1 MRKPASLMIAFS
13 LPGAHG
19 DAPDEDS
26 LNREQGDDGDDDI
39 AGDATV
45 AIVECLHKGPSGIRD
60 VRLLARGLEDMAQA
74 VMSHD
79 DKALEDA
86 ACDFHEVL
94 SGMIED

>member
-1 MRKPASLMIAFS
+1 MRKPTSLMIAFS

-19 DAPDEDS
+19 EEASDEDS
-26 LNREQGDDGDDDI
+26 LNREQGDGDDV
-39 AGDATV
+39 AQQATIS
-45 AIVECLHKGPSGIRD
+45 IVQCLHKGPSGIRD